1 MIISEFYRT
10 REDGVNLY
18 RIYSNEN
25 FEIQNTITLECY
37 ADVIEDSADLLNY
50 IELPNKLYKKDK
62 PVLEEEILDGD
73 KELSEEEVAIMLEE
87 VF

>member
-10 REDGVNLY
+10 REDDVKLY
-18 RIYSNEN
+18 RIYSDEG
-25 FEIQNTITLECY
+25 FEIQNTVTLECY

-50 IELPNKLYKKDK
+50 IELPKRHKKDK

-73 KELSEEEVAIMLEE
+73 AELSEEEIAAMLEE